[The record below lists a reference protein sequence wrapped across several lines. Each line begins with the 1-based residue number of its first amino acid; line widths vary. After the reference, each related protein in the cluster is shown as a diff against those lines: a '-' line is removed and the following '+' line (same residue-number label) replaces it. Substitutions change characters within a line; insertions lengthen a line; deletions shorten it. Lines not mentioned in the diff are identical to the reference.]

1 MKYMLIGWLL
11 VLTPTGYG
19 EEILEH
25 QEVPRVSIQTNLGVI
40 EIELNPEKAPET
52 VENFLQYAREGFYE
66 GTIFHRVIP
75 DFVIQAGGYTTDYNK
90 KPIYSSVPNEAKN
103 GLKNVRGSV
112 AMARSADPH
121 SASSQF
127 FINLKD
133 NSFLNYTASTLSG
146 WGYAVFGKVVDGMN
160 VVDQIAKLPTEMI
173 DGTLKYVPQT
183 PVVIEAVTIDN
194 VPATYWSDTEAEPD
208 EADKELEDQEVAA
221 EEDEA
226 TKEEL
231 PEETAEPEAELE
243 EETEDTVPQQEEP
256 EAELKAPVEEAP
268 EDTVSQQEEPEA
280 ELKAS
285 VEEEAEDTVPEDEA
299 TDSIE
304 AQPAEE
310 EKQAVEEETTAKQQQ
325 DSASEQESVEAPTE
339 ASSATTMTE
348 SSEAALS
355 TEPEVSTTE
364 QAAAETETPEISKKT
379 LLSIPDS
386 PKFTVTQPPDSP
398 SEPDTPEANPF

>member
-11 VLTPTGYG
+11 ALTTAGYG
-19 EEILEH
+19 EEILEY

-40 EIELNPEKAPET
+40 ELELNPEKAPET

-90 KPIYSSVPNEAKN
+90 KPTYSSVPNEAKN

-146 WGYAVFGKVVDGMN
+146 WGYAVFGKVVDGMD
-160 VVDQIAKLPTEMI
+160 VVDKIAELPTEMI

-183 PVVIEAVTIDN
+183 AVVIEAVTVDN
-194 VPATYWSDTEAEPD
+194 VPARYWSDTEAETD
-208 EADKELEDQEVAA
+208 EDGKESAEPEVTAEDSESTAEDNEPIAEDSESAA
-221 EEDEA
+221 EEA
-226 TKEEL
+226 
-231 PEETAEPEAELE
+231 
-243 EETEDTVPQQEEP
+243 VEP
-256 EAELKAPVEEAP
+256 EAELKAPVEEEA
-268 EDTVSQQEEPEA
+268 EDTVSQEEEPEA
-280 ELKAS
+280 ELKAL

-299 TDSIE
+299 TE

-310 EKQAVEEETTAKQQQ
+310 EKQAVEEETATEQQQ
-325 DSASEQESVEAPTE
+325 DSASQQESVEEPTE

-348 SSEAALS
+348 SSES
-355 TEPEVSTTE
+355 TEPEMSTTE
-364 QAAAETETPEISKKT
+364 QAPEAEAEQTAAETETPEISKKT

-386 PKFTVTQPPDSP
+386 PKFTVTEPPDPP